1 LRHKTP
7 QLAGQQGSVDRKFF
21 LFSYSWQ
28 QLFDRVHWLANQC
41 WQDEYRNI
49 FKNCNRLQFFF
60 KFFVPSFVNMATD
73 QEITIYDIARH
84 LNISAT
90 TVSRG
95 LKNNPAINK
104 NTRKKI
110 AEAARLL
117 GYRSNLFASSLRS
130 KKTNTIGVIIPRINS
145 YFMASVLAGMEDA
158 ASLKGYTLIINHSGE
173 RMEKE
178 IINSQTLFTKRVDGL
193 LISPAYD
200 TDNIAHLEPFF
211 RKKIPVIFFDRS
223 WPHKESMSVEI
234 DNVQAAY
241 DITRHLLGQ
250 GFRRILFVC
259 GNLRR
264 NVYSDRLSGYKNALR
279 EAGVP
284 YDEKRVIIT
293 TLTEK
298 AGTEVAAS
306 ILKMKE
312 KERPDAV
319 FAAND
324 TTAVFCL
331 LALKEAGLRIPQ
343 DIGIAGFNNDPIS
356 QVVSP
361 KLTTI
366 HYPGYLIGETAVT
379 NLIHHLEGI
388 TDMRTTPKIIL
399 RSELIIRGSSI
410 KKKSL

>member
-1 LRHKTP
+1 
-7 QLAGQQGSVDRKFF
+7 
-21 LFSYSWQ
+21 
-28 QLFDRVHWLANQC
+28 
-41 WQDEYRNI
+41 
-49 FKNCNRLQFFF
+49 
-60 KFFVPSFVNMATD
+60 
-73 QEITIYDIARH
+73 
-84 LNISAT
+84 
-90 TVSRG
+90 
-95 LKNNPAINK
+95 
-104 NTRKKI
+104 
-110 AEAARLL
+110 
-117 GYRSNLFASSLRS
+117 
-130 KKTNTIGVIIPRINS
+130 
-145 YFMASVLAGMEDA
+145 MASVLAGMEDA
-158 ASLKGYTLIINHSGE
+158 ANRKGYTLIINHSDE

-178 IINSQTLFTKRVDGL
+178 IVNTQTLFSKRVDGL

-200 TDNIAHLEPFF
+200 TDNIEHLEPFF

-223 WPHKESMSVEI
+223 WPHKECMSVEI
-234 DNVQAAY
+234 DNIQAAY

-264 NVYSDRLSGYKNALR
+264 NVYADRLTGYKNALR

-284 YDEKRVIIT
+284 FDEKRVIIT

-306 ILKMKE
+306 ILQMKE

-331 LALKEAGLRIPQ
+331 LALKEAGFRIPQ

-356 QVVSP
+356 RVVSP

-388 TDMRTTPKIIL
+388 ADMRTTPKIIL
-399 RSELIIRGSSI
+399 RAELIIRGSSI
-410 KKKSL
+410 KKKTL

>member
-1 LRHKTP
+1 M
-7 QLAGQQGSVDRKFF
+7 
-21 LFSYSWQ
+21 
-28 QLFDRVHWLANQC
+28 
-41 WQDEYRNI
+41 
-49 FKNCNRLQFFF
+49 QFFF